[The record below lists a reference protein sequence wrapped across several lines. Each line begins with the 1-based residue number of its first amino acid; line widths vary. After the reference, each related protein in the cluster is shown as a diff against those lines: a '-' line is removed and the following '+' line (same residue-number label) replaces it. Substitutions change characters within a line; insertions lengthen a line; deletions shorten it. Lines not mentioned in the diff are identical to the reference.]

1 MEVLR
6 YADGL
11 EAGVCAMWLS
21 LAGDCELPTP
31 APAAGLVDR
40 FSRALP
46 GVLSRYTVFNL
57 GLVPSSEAGK
67 APRWVRHPVPA
78 TAVPV
83 EERAWEAALPA
94 TVAVPAP
101 PALVDAAGA
110 PAALFRVALAL
121 APAAADGTVAC
132 VRLWVAAS
140 HALCDGRTLGSL
152 FAVVRSALP
161 GAPPCALADTPLPA
175 FGQAANYAP
184 GTGAGYAPA
193 ALAPAAADAPAL
205 LPRVDGAPAA
215 AVCDF
220 VVARAGAAVLGAV
233 LRARGASVQG
243 LLMAAVARALR
254 HAGGAARTA
263 VLYANVPTDTRA
275 LAAATPAFRARAFF
289 CGANSC
295 FVDCRLPE
303 GDSDSE
309 DKDSDAGQQEQQQL
323 LLRDAAVLTARVR
336 AACACDDCC
345 ALTVVC
351 AAAVDAA
358 SGAMGVPAAAALL
371 ASTARAP
378 LFTASHIG
386 RVDTP
391 TAAVAR
397 PRFVAL
403 TGPVPP
409 ATLAVYAYSSSSAS
423 ASAPLCV
430 SLMHARTLPPA
441 LGAAVVASLRSAF
454 DDVSALATRT

>member
-21 LAGDCELPTP
+21 LAGDCELPSP
-31 APAAGLVDR
+31 VPAAGLIDR

-46 GVLSRYTVFNL
+46 AVLSRYTVFNL
-57 GLVPSSEAGK
+57 GLLPASEPGK
-67 APRWVRHPVPA
+67 APQWVRLPVPA

-83 EERAWEAALPA
+83 EEREWEPELLA
-94 TVAVPAP
+94 TMTVPPP
-101 PALVDAAGA
+101 PALVDATGA

-121 APAAADGTVAC
+121 GPTAADGTVAR

-161 GAPPCALADTPLPA
+161 SAPPCALADTPLPA
-175 FGQAANYAP
+175 FGQQANYAP
-184 GTGAGYAPA
+184 GTGAAYAPA
-193 ALAPAAADAPAL
+193 ALEPAAADAPAL

-220 VVARAGAAVLGAV
+220 VVAPAGAAQLGAV

-254 HAGGAARTA
+254 TVGGAPRTA

-303 GDSDSE
+303 NDDSNGGDADE
-309 DKDSDAGQQEQQQL
+309 TLEG

-336 AACACDDCC
+336 AACAGDDCC

-358 SGAMGVPAAAALL
+358 TGAMGVPAAAALL

-391 TAAVAR
+391 AAPAAR
-397 PRFVAL
+397 PRFVAH

-409 ATLAVYAYSSSSAS
+409 STLAVYAYSSSAEN
-423 ASAPLCV
+423 APLCV
-430 SLMHARTLPPA
+430 SLMHACTLPSA
-441 LGAAVVASLRSAF
+441 LGSAVVAALRRAF
-454 DDVSALATRT
+454 ADVSAVAATRA